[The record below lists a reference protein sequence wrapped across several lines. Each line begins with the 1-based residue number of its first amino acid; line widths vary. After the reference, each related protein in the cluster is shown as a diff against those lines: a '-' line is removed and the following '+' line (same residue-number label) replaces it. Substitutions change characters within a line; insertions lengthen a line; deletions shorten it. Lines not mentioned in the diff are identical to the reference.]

1 MKPLWNKIKK
11 GFQTG
16 VSVTVEK
23 TEELSRIGKLKLDIA
38 AIRRELTR
46 TFTQLGET
54 IYQKAAEEK
63 KPELWADEEAK
74 TLIEKIKS
82 LKLNIREK
90 ENELEKIRE
99 EKEKQ
104 KTESEAEGSSTT

>member
-1 MKPLWNKIKK
+1 METLWNKIKK

-23 TEELSRIGKLKLDIA
+23 TEELSKIGKLKLDIA

-54 IYQKAAEEK
+54 IYQMAAEEK
-63 KPELWADEEAK
+63 KPEIWADEQVK
-74 TLIEKIKS
+74 TLMEKINT
-82 LKLNIREK
+82 LKLDIRTK
-90 ENELEKIRE
+90 EGELEKIRE
-99 EKEKQ
+99 DKEKR
-104 KTESEAEGSSTT
+104 KTESESKEISP